1 MGSKWLLPGAPGPR
15 HRPVL
20 SLGCFRKP
28 VSLKSTLAP
37 PPPVPMRVHGGG
49 GGGTVLVYW
58 VLVQTTPGSHEQGE
72 PLMINSGPGP

>member
-1 MGSKWLLPGAPGPR
+1 MAFAGGSRTPPQACPKSK
-15 HRPVL
+15 VL
-20 SLGCFRKP
+20 QKAGVFEKHTGTSP
-28 VSLKSTLAP
+28 A
-37 PPPVPMRVHGGG
+37 PMRVHGGG